1 MLAWG
6 SYCKGAFFRG
16 LARLIPKSYFNE
28 QFREVGV
35 MQVVIEYAPVWHA
48 TDTLIGLRSARNA
61 LANRDLALRVITK
74 TYSLRPGAVKE
85 MHRSYKKSDY
95 VA

>member
-6 SYCKGAFFRG
+6 SYCRG
-16 LARLIPKSYFNE
+16 RFSESGSAYSKSYFNE

>member
-1 MLAWG
+1 MRWLKLWLTMLQQMA
-6 SYCKGAFFRG
+6 GAVTAGGVFPSLVG
-16 LARLIPKSYFNE
+16 LFKSYFNE

-61 LANRDLALRVITK
+61 LANRDLALRVITN
-74 TYSLRPGAVKE
+74 L
-85 MHRSYKKSDY
+85 
-95 VA
+95 